1 MPILTPEH
9 IVQISHDLLRAAGA
23 PEGHAS
29 IVSEHLASAN
39 LSGHDSHG
47 FIRIIQYVRE
57 ILEEK
62 VIDPAAQPKVLNE
75 TSTTCQLDGNSTFGQ
90 VVATTAL
97 DIGMDKAREHGL
109 SLVTMSNLQH
119 TGRVGSYPEKAAIG
133 GMAAFMCSGFIGG
146 PKLKNVAPFGGTA
159 RKLGTNPMVMAF
171 PYKDDAPVLLDFAT
185 SISAEGKLRV
195 ARAKGELLPDYWVI
209 KEDGTPSNDP
219 NDYYDGGSLLPTGG
233 LLGGHKGYA
242 LSFMVGMFGSV
253 LGSIASTTAEN
264 VQTTDERTRTGTTLI
279 IIDLERLGSLDL
291 IKSQVDG
298 IVKYVKDTPLR
309 EGFSEVLYPG
319 EFEARNRRQR
329 RADGLYIEDATW
341 NEISELMERHGVE

>member
-1 MPILTPEH
+1 MPIFTPER
-9 IVQISHDLLRAAGA
+9 IIGISHDLLRAAGA
-23 PEGHAS
+23 PEGHS
-29 IVSEHLASAN
+29 TIVSEHLASAN

-47 FIRIIQYVRE
+47 FIRIIQYLRE
-57 ILEEK
+57 ILEEN
-62 VIDPAAQPKVLNE
+62 VIDPSAEPKVLNE
-75 TSTTCQLDGNSTFGQ
+75 TSTTAQLDGNATFGQ

-97 DIGMDKAREHGL
+97 NIGMEKAREYGL
-109 SLVTMSNLQH
+109 SLVTMTNLQH
-119 TGRVGSYPEKAAIG
+119 TGRVGSYPEKAAIE

-146 PKLKNVAPFGGTA
+146 PKLKNVAPFGGIA

-209 KEDGTPSNDP
+209 DKNGNPSNDP
-219 NDYYDGGSLLPTGG
+219 NDYYEGGSLLPTGG

-253 LGSIASTTAEN
+253 LGSIASCTAEN
-264 VQTTDERTRTGTTLI
+264 IDTNDEWTRTGTTLI

-291 IKSQVDG
+291 IKAQVDG
-298 IVKYVKDTPLR
+298 VVKYVKDTPVR
-309 EGFSEVLYPG
+309 EGFSEILYPG
-319 EFEARNRRQR
+319 EFEVRNRRQR
-329 RADGLYIEDATW
+329 NADGLYIEDATW
-341 NEISELMERHGVE
+341 NEISALMTKHGVK